1 MKNNKRVESFG
12 EFNESVC
19 SDQGHHNDILDFSK
33 AEANKIVPEGGDLTM
48 RQLIIDRI
56 NQIYTKSSGPRLDL
70 NVSDKELVSLFEN
83 LLRRLYQQ

>member
-1 MKNNKRVESFG
+1 MKNKKIESFG
-12 EFNESVC
+12 EFNESVY
-19 SDQGHHNDILDFSK
+19 SDQGHAGMPGEMYD
-33 AEANKIVPEGGDLTM
+33 GGSDL

-83 LLRRLYQQ
+83 LLKRLYQQ

>member
-1 MKNNKRVESFG
+1 MKNKNIESFG
-12 EFNESVC
+12 EFNESVY
-19 SDQGHHNDILDFSK
+19 SDKGHAGRPGEMYD
-33 AEANKIVPEGGDLTM
+33 GGSDL

-70 NVSDKELVSLFEN
+70 NVSDKELFLLFEN

>member
-1 MKNNKRVESFG
+1 MKNNKHVESFG
-12 EFNESVC
+12 EFNESVY
-19 SDQGHHNDILDFSK
+19 SDKGHAGMPGEMYDD
-33 AEANKIVPEGGDLTM
+33 GDLTM

-83 LLRRLYQQ
+83 LLKRLYQQ

>member
-1 MKNNKRVESFG
+1 MKNKNIISFG
-12 EFNESVC
+12 EFNESVY
-19 SDQGHHNDILDFSK
+19 SDQGHAGMPGEMHD
-33 AEANKIVPEGGDLTM
+33 GGDLTM